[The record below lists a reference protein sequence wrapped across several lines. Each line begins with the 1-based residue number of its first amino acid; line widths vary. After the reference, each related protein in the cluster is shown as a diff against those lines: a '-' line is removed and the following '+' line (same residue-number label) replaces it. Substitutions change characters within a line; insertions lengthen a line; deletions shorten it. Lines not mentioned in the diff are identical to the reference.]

1 MKHTR
6 AITGTAPVDHISEM
20 TGLSGMVI
28 ACLRHW
34 NSGGAA
40 AALWLLRDRLG
51 ERQAGASFKAL
62 QDLADTLGTCMR
74 RPLRCHAPHCHC
86 VGSDEAAFARFVEEA
101 ALGVRE
107 DALMLASLLVDA
119 RGILPLTDAAGR
131 LGLHLHRA
139 ALCEAMQR
147 MPDPA
152 SPTRH

>member
-1 MKHTR
+1 MKHAR
-6 AITGTAPVDHISEM
+6 DMIGTAPVGHISEV

-34 NSGGAA
+34 NRGGAA
-40 AALWLLRDRLG
+40 AALGLLREHMDP
-51 ERQAGASFKAL
+51 RQAGASFTAL
-62 QDLADTLGTCMR
+62 QDLADTLDRCMR
-74 RPLRCHAPHCHC
+74 RPLLCHAPHCHH

-119 RGILPLTDAAGR
+119 RGILPLTDAAER

-139 ALCEAMQR
+139 GLCKDR
-147 MPDPA
+147 PRIPDPA
-152 SPTRH
+152 SQTRH